1 MKRLTMTLLAGLLS
15 TAAISASAYA
25 DDYDDALSLM
35 ALNTS
40 SANIATLT
48 SEVRSLSTGVVIE
61 VEVDD
66 HKKSSFVYEFKVVDL
81 QEGVK
86 HELKYALEDGLLLK
100 HEEKSLTRLG
110 FSKLDS
116 EDKTAIEA
124 VENANF
130 DILKALVA
138 LEQKYSAKVIEAEL
152 ETKKGIVFYEVE
164 LANAE
169 QGKIKLLI
177 NVANGEE
184 IPVMKRS
191 KHK

>member
-1 MKRLTMTLLAGLLS
+1 MTRFTTTLLAGLLS
-15 TAAISASAYA
+15 VAAITAYA
-25 DDYDDALSLM
+25 DDYDDTLSLM

-40 SANIATLT
+40 SANIANLT
-48 SEVRSLSTGVVIE
+48 SDVRNISTGVVTE

-66 HKKSSFVYEFKVVDL
+66 HKKSTLVYEFKVIEVE
-81 QEGVK
+81 EGIK
-86 HELKYALEDGLLLK
+86 HQLKYSLEDGSLLK
-100 HEEKSLTRLG
+100 HEQKSLTRLG
-110 FSKLDS
+110 FSQLDS
-116 EDKTAIEA
+116 EEQTAIEA
-124 VENANF
+124 VKNANF
-130 DILKALVA
+130 DILKALVD

-152 ETKKGIVFYEVE
+152 ETKKGIVFYKVK